1 MITESSIS
9 EWLPKNPRMITE
21 RSRNDDR
28 TTTKLSPNHHLTISK
43 WLPNDHRVITEWF
56 YEWLPNEHR
65 MITEWSTNDH
75 QIITESSI
83 NDSRMITERPQN
95 DCRMITKRSPN
106 DYRMAYTS
114 PPFVQRRPRHSPIQ
128 DKTQSAVM
136 MTFVLALSVGI
147 AISILLFWHIYLIYT
162 AQTTKIRLTEPGRDS
177 GERWG
182 DAAIGKRFATERFNK
197 QWWQLTFHLLTSR
210 SCLLVSSISNES
222 KQSMYRDKTGL
233 SR

>member
-1 MITESSIS
+1 MITG
-9 EWLPKNPRMITE
+9 R
-21 RSRNDDR
+21 
-28 TTTKLSPNHHLTISK
+28 KLLPNHHLTISK
-43 WLPNDHRVITEWF
+43 WLPNDHRIITEWVS
-56 YEWLPNEHR
+56 EWLPNEHR

-95 DCRMITKRSPN
+95 DHRTTTKRSPN
-106 DYRMAYTS
+106 DYRMAYTP

-162 AQTTKIRLTEPGRDS
+162 AQTTIEFYQNQANRTRARQR
-177 GERWG
+177 GEVRG
-182 DAAIGKRFATERFNK
+182 
-197 QWWQLTFHLLTSR
+197 
-210 SCLLVSSISNES
+210 CC
-222 KQSMYRDKTGL
+222 YRQEVCYWKV
-233 SR
+233 